1 MKAGE
6 GNRREKNQAKSIWA
20 EAKESS
26 KKQQKAARRE
36 RQKAEENSKKQKAGE
51 NHRTE
56 GGMNGEGRACAD
68 MYEPEDLLPLAAR
81 LTKKY
86 TGGESTS
93 VTYETAQYLMEAVL
107 YCINECGAERAV
119 PMGTARPSAEQM
131 YRQGSTI
138 LKEKVL
144 RTHSVYM
151 KCMETF
157 CAYGNENYE
166 ATVTKAI
173 PGFFAYYDPV
183 LAPQET
189 IITMD
194 YPVLVP
200 LHMFTGIDAIAPYV
214 EYIAMEQRFLSQFPK
229 KYVIDVLQNDRKG
242 YERLFFNLGSV
253 VAEDY
258 FGEKMSDSKLVA
270 MMEKSVSIFLV

>member
-20 EAKESS
+20 EATESRRRQQKAKESS
-26 KKQQKAARRE
+26 KKQE
-36 RQKAEENSKKQKAGE
+36 AEE

-56 GGMNGEGRACAD
+56 GGMNGERRACAD
-68 MYEPEDLLPLAAR
+68 MYEPEELLPLVAR
-81 LTKKY
+81 LAKKY

-119 PMGTARPSAEQM
+119 PMGAARPSAEQM

-194 YPVLVP
+194 YPVPVP

-214 EYIAMEQRFLSQFPK
+214 EYIAMEQRFLAQFPR

-242 YERLFFNLGSV
+242 YDRLFFNLGRV
-253 VAEDY
+253 VAKDY

-270 MMEKSVSIFLV
+270 MMKHSANL